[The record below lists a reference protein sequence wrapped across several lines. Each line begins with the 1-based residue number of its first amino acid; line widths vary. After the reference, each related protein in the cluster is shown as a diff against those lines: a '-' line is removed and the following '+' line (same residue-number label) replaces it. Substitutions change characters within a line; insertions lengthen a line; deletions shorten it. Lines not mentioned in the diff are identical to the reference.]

1 VAGKLEFVPNGVQR
15 LRQWSGDK
23 KIVWN
28 CIEASRISNTKV
40 KPTPAQVRSEVWMS
54 IIAGSRGLIY
64 FVHQFEPQFR
74 EASLLDDPDLL
85 AEVTSVNHEI
95 QTLAPVLNSASW
107 PDRISV
113 KADKAQVKSMYKE
126 IDGKT
131 YLFLANH
138 TAEPVETTV
147 QFKEQGLQNAEYS
160 ERLSSTS
167 GSLANL
173 ELAVSLEQYG
183 IAVYQLTPRK

>member
-1 VAGKLEFVPNGVQR
+1 
-15 LRQWSGDK
+15 LREWSDDK

-40 KPTPAQVRSEVWMS
+40 KPTPAQIRSEVWMS

-85 AEVTSVNHEI
+85 AEVTRLNREI
-95 QTLAPVLNSASW
+95 QTLAPALNSASL

-113 KADKAQVKSMYKE
+113 KADRAKVKSMYKE

-138 TAEPVETTV
+138 TAEPVAATV
-147 QFKEQGLQNAEYS
+147 QFKDQILQNAEYF
-160 ERLSSTS
+160 ERLSNTS
-167 GSLANL
+167 GRLTNQ
-173 ELAVSLEQYG
+173 ELAVALEQYG
-183 IAVYQLTPRK
+183 VAVYQLTPRKE